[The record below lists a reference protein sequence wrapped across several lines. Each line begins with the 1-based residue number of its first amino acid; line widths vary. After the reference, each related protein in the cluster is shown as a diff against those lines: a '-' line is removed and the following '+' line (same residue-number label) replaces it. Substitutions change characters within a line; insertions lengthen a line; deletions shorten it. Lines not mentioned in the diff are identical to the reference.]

1 MIFVKRNINILKI
14 CKYSALF
21 NAEFIHIVF
30 KMNLIT
36 INIISC
42 YKAPDVDELEFLT
55 GAENY
60 IHSINLE
67 DPLFIVGD
75 LNMNLKE
82 NPKNNININL
92 AEFLVNNCLVNRVDK
107 ETRNVYTNLNGII
120 INSKSL
126 IDVIIEN
133 GDYIINT
140 NVIDCPFS
148 YDHDFVTANINIKK
162 STESSLVKVE
172 TRSLNDTIIEQICD
186 EIEHIDYQPFDL
198 IQNVNDKWIYLRT
211 AVNEIINKMAPIKT
225 IKIPANNPCPWF
237 TSDLYN
243 LKYKRQCIQKFQK

>member
-92 AEFLVNNCLVNRVDK
+92 AEFLSITV
-107 ETRNVYTNLNGII
+107 
-120 INSKSL
+120 
-126 IDVIIEN
+126 
-133 GDYIINT
+133 
-140 NVIDCPFS
+140 
-148 YDHDFVTANINIKK
+148 
-162 STESSLVKVE
+162 
-172 TRSLNDTIIEQICD
+172 
-186 EIEHIDYQPFDL
+186 
-198 IQNVNDKWIYLRT
+198 
-211 AVNEIINKMAPIKT
+211 
-225 IKIPANNPCPWF
+225 
-237 TSDLYN
+237 
-243 LKYKRQCIQKFQK
+243 